1 MLLISVDML
10 RADHLGSYGYG
21 RETSPH
27 LDRLAKEGVLFED
40 CISSAPW
47 TLPTHAALFT
57 GLPDSV
63 HGCTDSD
70 RALAPGFTTLAER
83 FKQGGYATTG
93 FFSGPYLHPA
103 FGLGQGFDSYVNC
116 TSYARAIDGQPAED
130 WAMDTEVMHSSH
142 RDVTSPTVTEEVLGW
157 LAGRGDGGN
166 GQAEPFF
173 MFVHLWDVHFDFL
186 PPAPYDELF
195 AGEYGGSVSGEDFFF
210 DPAIHADMPAADREH
225 LLDLYDGEIRWTD
238 HHIGL
243 ILAALEERGLLENTV
258 VALTADHGT
267 EFFEHGGKAHRMTLF
282 EEVLRVPLVLRYPA
296 AIPAGTRVRSLARTV
311 DIAPTLLELADLAP
325 LAPAGGRSLLPA
337 MQGGG
342 DPGVAAVSELFSVGR
357 AMRSVRT
364 ERWKFIDDMGRGTFA
379 WYDLAAD
386 PRELHPSQDLTQGLG
401 QEARDGYLEAMAELE
416 RLYAAR
422 PAAPAQAQVP
432 AAVDAHLRALGYV
445 GADEADGADG
455 DDRAGGAGEK

>member
-1 MLLISVDML
+1 VLLISVDML

-27 LDRLAKEGVLFED
+27 MDRLAREGALFEE

-83 FKQGGYATTG
+83 FRSGGYATAG

-103 FGLGQGFDSYVNC
+103 FGLDQGFDTYVNC
-116 TSYARAIDGQPAED
+116 TSYARALDEAPVED
-130 WAMDTEVMHSSH
+130 WAMDREVMHSSH
-142 RDVTSPTVTEEVLGW
+142 RDVTSPAVAEEVSDW
-157 LAGRGDGGN
+157 LARADAAEGDD
-166 GQAEPFF
+166 PFF

-186 PPAPYDELF
+186 PPAAYAERF
-195 AGEYGGSVSGEDFFF
+195 AGEYEGTVSGEDFFF
-210 DPAIHADMPAADREH
+210 DPTIRAGMPAADLQH
-225 LLDLYDGEIRWTD
+225 LLDLYDGEISWTD

-243 ILAALEERGLLENTV
+243 ILNALEERGLLDSTV
-258 VALTADHGT
+258 IALTADHGT

-282 EEVLRVPLVLRYPA
+282 EEVLRVPLILRYPP
-296 AIPAGTRVRSLARTV
+296 AIPADTRPHTLARTV

-325 LAPAGGRSLLPA
+325 LSPAGGRSLLA
-337 MQGGG
+337 TLGGG
-342 DPGVAAVSELFSVGR
+342 GASAAPIAAVSELFSVGS

-364 ERWKFIDDMGRGTFA
+364 QRWKFVDDMGRDTFA
-379 WYDLAAD
+379 WYDLQAD
-386 PRELHPSQDLTQGLG
+386 PCELHPSQDLEHPLG
-401 QEARDGYLEAMAELE
+401 AQAKAGYLAAMAELE

-422 PAAPAQAQVP
+422 PAEPTASTVP
-432 AAVDAHLRALGYV
+432 ESLDAHLRALGYV
-445 GADEADGADG
+445 GEDAVSGEQ
-455 DDRAGGAGEK
+455 DD